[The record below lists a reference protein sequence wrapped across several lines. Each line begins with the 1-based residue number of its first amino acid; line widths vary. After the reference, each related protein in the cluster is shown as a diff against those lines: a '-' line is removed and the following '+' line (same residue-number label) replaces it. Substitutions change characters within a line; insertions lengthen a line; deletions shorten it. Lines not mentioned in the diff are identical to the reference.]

1 MRLWTRGGAL
11 TCSGVE
17 AWRCVPSLLQQQQ
30 QLLWSHPL
38 LPRPRPPSP
47 SQVQVK
53 INKFNKM
60 LRWQARERWEDLCTA
75 LLRAPSCPGKFWR
88 ALSPDELRTLLVT
101 LGIFMENHFF
111 AKLVTEIAVAGRERF
126 RRTDP
131 YPFPVG
137 DGMIGVREFIR
148 YFKETN
154 VFTGVSTFVWS
165 APPAWE
171 AGSGRYF
178 DGHSH
183 GDFGS
188 TAVKEAQRPTAAP

>member
-1 MRLWTRGGAL
+1 MTPYMLCPVAAAPLERGPYRTAA
-11 TCSGVE
+11 SVS
-17 AWRCVPSLLQQQQ
+17 V
-30 QLLWSHPL
+30 
-38 LPRPRPPSP
+38 
-47 SQVQVK
+47 
-53 INKFNKM
+53 
-60 LRWQARERWEDLCTA
+60 RERWEDLRTA
-75 LLRAPSCPGKFWR
+75 LLRAPSCPGRFWR
-88 ALSPDELRTLLVT
+88 ALSPDELRTLLET

-131 YPFPVG
+131 YPFHVG

-148 YFKETN
+148 YFNETN
-154 VFTGVSTFVWS
+154 VLTGVSTFVWS

-188 TAVKEAQRPTAAP
+188 TAVKDVLATIRGISVAKAQVRLDQVRLDGALDQLVQPN